1 MNQDPRA
8 PATDVRP
15 VRIAAGGV
23 EYEDPYVWLEEDS
36 AETLEWQAAQNAVAA
51 RRLRD
56 FEGFDALKESLEKH
70 IGATFVSAPHGHGD
84 RWIRLAHGEGGERLE
99 RAADPAGPWRAVLA
113 VDTYSEPGRPASLD
127 WFFPSPDGRF
137 VAFGVSGGGDEQCV
151 LRLLDVEREEVL
163 PVAVPDTWFSRVA
176 WLPDSSGF
184 YFPAGDYT
192 SGDPRDLLF
201 LAVGDETPR
210 RESIAALPVTWVM
223 PEAGNYPQVSA
234 DGRWLTLSSDRFG
247 GRVWLARRLPYGQWF
262 EVLEDQTTTRA
273 YGAVDG
279 DDYVAVTTEDA
290 PRGRVVRIPLESG
303 HDRSTWVELLPE
315 SDEVLVSV
323 DLVTGHQVVCSLA
336 DAAARVRVY
345 RRDMS
350 LVEELLLPARGV
362 VAEHAMSANYKVFPP
377 MEGGSVVACGEAFT
391 FTFASPGRSPATY
404 LYDVPC
410 RRLALVQPST
420 LVHEEVVDELR
431 SAVAT
436 DGRKVAYTLV
446 CRRDLDRS
454 RPQPTLLNGYG
465 GFNCAFVP
473 TYLGKLAPFVL
484 GGGIV
489 VILHLRGGGEYGEQ
503 QWREGRMEQK
513 QGTFDDLFVVAES
526 LVEHGVTTRGQLG
539 VVGESNGGLLTAAAL
554 AQRPDLWGAVCVQ
567 VPLTDLL
574 SPRLDPF
581 GYGATVADYGD
592 PKTPSGA
599 QDLAR
604 WSPYQNLGEAA
615 YPPVLVWTGENDSR
629 CAPWHARKFAAR
641 LQAANRSENPVLLRA
656 RPDGGHLSVGTDPDQ
671 VAEWLGF
678 LLRELGLA
686 APRVRIRRRSGMSEE
701 AAAGG
706 H

>member
-1 MNQDPRA
+1 MNQHPQG
-8 PATDVRP
+8 PAAEPRP
-15 VRIAAGGV
+15 VHVNVAGV
-23 EYEDPYVWLEEDS
+23 EYDDPYVWLE
-36 AETLEWQAAQNAVAA
+36 AESPESLEWQAAQNVVAE
-51 RRLRD
+51 RVLRD
-56 FEGFDALKESLEKH
+56 VDGFEELRRQLKDH
-70 IGATFVSAPHGHGD
+70 IGSTFVSAPHGHGD

-99 RAADPAGPWRAVLA
+99 RAADPAGPWRTMLA
-113 VDTYSEPGRPASLD
+113 VDAYSELGRPASLD
-127 WFFPSPDGRF
+127 WFFPSPDGRH

-184 YFPAGDYT
+184 YFPAGAYAA
-192 SGDPRDLLF
+192 GDPRDLLF
-201 LAVGDETPR
+201 LTVGDETPA
-210 RESIAALPVTWVM
+210 RESIRDLPVTWVM

-247 GRVWLARRLPYGQWF
+247 GRIWLARQLPDGPWF
-262 EVLEDQTTTRA
+262 EVLEDQTTTRV

-303 HDRSTWVELLPE
+303 HDRSTWIELLPE

-323 DLVTGHQVVCSLA
+323 DLVAEHYVVCGLD

-345 RRDMS
+345 RREMS
-350 LVEELLLPARGV
+350 LVDELPLPARGV

-377 MEGGSVVACGEAFT
+377 MEGGSLVACGETFT

-404 LYDVPC
+404 LYDVPR
-410 RRLALVQPST
+410 RRLTLVQPSA
-420 LVHEEVVDELR
+420 LVHEEVVDEIR

-436 DGRKVAYTLV
+436 GGRTVAYTLV
-446 CRRDLDRS
+446 CRRDIDRS
-454 RPQPTLLNGYG
+454 RPQPTLLYGYG

-503 QWREGRMEQK
+503 QWREGRMALK
-513 QGTFDDLFVVAES
+513 QGTFDDLFAVAES
-526 LVEHGVTTRGQLG
+526 LVEHGVTTRDRLG
-539 VVGESNGGLLTAAAL
+539 VVGESNGGVLTAAAL
-554 AQRPDLWGAVCVQ
+554 AQRPELWGAVCVQ

-574 SPRLDPF
+574 SPTLDPF

-592 PKTPSGA
+592 PKTPAGA
-599 QDLAR
+599 QALAR
-604 WSPYQNLGEAA
+604 WSPYQNVGKAT

-641 LQAANRSENPVLLRA
+641 LQVANRSENPILLRA

-678 LLRELGLA
+678 LMGELGLA
-686 APRVRIRRRSGMSEE
+686 SPRPRQ
-701 AAAGG
+701 AGAG
-706 H
+706 S